1 MSLLTPDRVFIMY
14 STLSLTQGQCAICT
28 FFVRLLVRVILLGLT
43 PASLETSQLV
53 GVFCYYLRVQY
64 LVGYL
69 TSESTYPFRDYIA
82 RVSILIVKSN
92 IPRGIISIFE

>member
-28 FFVRLLVRVILLGLT
+28 LLVRVILLGLT